1 MFSIL
6 RNGNLRSLFF
16 GIFFSVFSWSSSETF
31 APPKVS
37 NTSKG
42 GSRRGKGG
50 RIAFLLPH
58 FLLPHFPLLENPPL
72 FDPPRRIIPFAR
84 SPQNRSG
91 IRNSLTRSDLVL
103 GRLLVQRFTNFTY
116 LSNTIIQ
123 ARLSPLATQ
132 SVYGQPFLPI
142 GIPTA
147 LRRSSHSL
155 DACLQRSPNRLIHCH

>member
-50 RIAFLLPH
+50 RIA

-123 ARLSPLATQ
+123 ARLSPLAIQ
-132 SVYGQPFLPI
+132 SAYGQPCLPI
-142 GIPTA
+142 GVATDA
-147 LRRSSHSL
+147 KLASHGL
-155 DACLQRSPNRLIHCH
+155 DACLQKSPSRSSHCH